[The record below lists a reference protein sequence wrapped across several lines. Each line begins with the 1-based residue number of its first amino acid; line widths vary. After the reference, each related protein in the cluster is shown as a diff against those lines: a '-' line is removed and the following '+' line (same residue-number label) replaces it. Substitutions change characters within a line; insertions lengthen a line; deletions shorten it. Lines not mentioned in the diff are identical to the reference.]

1 MKPYDPDDAVE
12 LADRLHDVIRQ
23 LPPDTHPH
31 TIMTALCAML
41 ARGISLLEPQ
51 ERGGAMPWAMET
63 IRIGIEARN

>member
-1 MKPYDPDDAVE
+1 MKPYDPDQAVE
-12 LADRLHDVIRQ
+12 LADRLQEVIRT

-51 ERGGAMPWAMET
+51 ERERAMTWAMET
-63 IRIGIEARN
+63 VRSGIEPRN